1 MDHLRG
7 MPTNPRHWESQS
19 LDHRI
24 ICIIRLNRGLFCG
37 MLNIEWIPSLISEQK
52 QHHRTEFCLGWS
64 NQICVIDI
72 QPRMRFWIR
81 VDVNPQ
87 VWEEIKEMCTTT
99 VVFIQIYIQIL
110 YSYLLSTCFVP
121 LKFASFD
128 RFDCSLTKATEWPN
142 FIKRRFSTA
151 RSNMIQLKGA
161 DDTKSN
167 Q

>member
-52 QHHRTEFCLGWS
+52 QHHRTEFLFGM
-64 NQICVIDI
+64 V
-72 QPRMRFWIR
+72 QPNLCDRHPTAHAFLDSCWRESSSLR
-81 VDVNPQ
+81 R
-87 VWEEIKEMCTTT
+87 IKEMCTTT